1 MKFTLDHDKLIFLD
15 AEALAEG
22 GIRSAC
28 KSILPLLRQFVA
40 EPAEVVESADPSA
53 PYYLVKCRDV
63 DYPIYSPELPDDEG
77 RSRGGERLTHSLR

>member
-63 DYPIYSPELPDDEG
+63 DYPYLLTGTARRRRAEP
-77 RSRGGERLTHSLR
+77 GGASDLRIR